1 MSAFDQAFRVVVGEE
16 GGFTANPADPG
27 NWTGGACGRGQCL
40 GTRYGVSAAAYPGL
54 AIATLTLD
62 AARAIYRR
70 DYWDLVAGDRLPPP
84 LALLVFDAA
93 VNNGVGRAVRWLQ
106 TAAGVP
112 PDGAM
117 GPRTLAA
124 VAARAGQGSELLAEF
139 QAQRLLFMA
148 GLPTWRTFGL
158 GWARRLCRLPYA
170 AITMPR
176 ANAEHVAAL
185 PAQRADMET

>member
-1 MSAFDQAFRVVVGEE
+1 MTAFDQAFRIVVGEE
-16 GGFTANPADPG
+16 GGYTADPADPG
-27 NWTGGACGRGQCL
+27 NWTGGACGRGLCN
-40 GTRYGVSAAAYPGL
+40 GTRFGVSAAAYPGV

-62 AARAIYRR
+62 AARTIYRR
-70 DYWDLVAGDRLPPP
+70 DYWDPVGGDSLPPP

-93 VNNGVGRAVRWLQ
+93 VNNGVSRAVRWLQ

-124 VAARAGQGSELLAEF
+124 VAAQAGQDVELLAEF

-158 GWARRLCRLPYA
+158 GWARRLCRLSFA
-170 AITMPR
+170 AISMPSPPSQR
-176 ANAEHVAAL
+176 ANV
-185 PAQRADMET
+185 ET

>member
-1 MSAFDQAFRVVVGEE
+1 MTAFDQAFRVVVGEE

-40 GTRYGVSAAAYPGL
+40 GTRYGVSAAAYPGV

-62 AARAIYRR
+62 AARAIFRR
-70 DYWDLVAGDRLPPP
+70 DYWDPVAGDSLPPP

-93 VNNGVGRAVRWLQ
+93 VNNGVSRAVRWLQ
-106 TAAGVP
+106 AAAGIP

-124 VAARAGQGSELLAEF
+124 VAAKAGQDTAGLLAEF
-139 QAQRLLFMA
+139 QAQRLLFMT

-170 AITMPR
+170 AITM
-176 ANAEHVAAL
+176 EK
-185 PAQRADMET
+185 

>member
-1 MSAFDQAFRVVVGEE
+1 MTAFDQAFRVVVGEE

-40 GTRYGVSAAAYPGL
+40 GTRYGVSAAAYPGV

-70 DYWDLVAGDRLPPP
+70 DYWDPLAGDSLPPP

-106 TAAGVP
+106 AAAGVP

-117 GPRTLAA
+117 GPRTLTA
-124 VAARAGQGSELLAEF
+124 VAVRTGQGTADLLAEF

-170 AITMPR
+170 AITM
-176 ANAEHVAAL
+176 
-185 PAQRADMET
+185 ET